1 MSEHL
6 WALASPRGV
15 QLDAVTR
22 GGTPEVTAADL
33 AVAAAGL
40 PRAAFAAAMFS
51 LAGDDSFLPTLRTH
65 LLEHLLAERERLQW
79 TKWAERLD
87 GSRFKFAEPL
97 VALVLA
103 EERAPMPCQMAP
115 NLRADLIGVEPA
127 EWRRVMSHQWACV
140 AGELRRLVIDAE
152 YHVNRRLTGR

>member
-1 MSEHL
+1 
-6 WALASPRGV
+6 V
-15 QLDAVTR
+15 QLDAVSR
-22 GGTPEVTAADL
+22 GGLPEVTPADL
-33 AVAAAGL
+33 AIAAAGL

-51 LAGDDSFLPTLRTH
+51 LAGDDSFIPTLRTH

-97 VALVLA
+97 VALVIA
-103 EERAPMPCQMAP
+103 EERAPMPCQTAP
-115 NLRADLIGVEPA
+115 SLRADLMGVEPA

-152 YHVNRRLTGR
+152 YHVGRRVRG